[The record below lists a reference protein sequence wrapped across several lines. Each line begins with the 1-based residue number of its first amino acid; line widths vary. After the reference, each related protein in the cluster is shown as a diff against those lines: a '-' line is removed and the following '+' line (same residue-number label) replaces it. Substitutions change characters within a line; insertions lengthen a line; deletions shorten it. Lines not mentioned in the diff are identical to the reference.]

1 MEAQRQWLTAMAS
14 RQRVPAIEG
23 WFTLDK
29 SAPTLLGTRCAG
41 CGTYFFPK
49 ELRSCRNP
57 SCGGTELEE
66 VPLSRR
72 GRIWSYTINH
82 YAPPSPAVAEAPY
95 GVAAVELAQ
104 ERMIVL
110 GQIEGDAAGLRVGDE
125 MELTVGSLYEDDEG
139 EYLVWKWKPV
149 R

>member
-1 MEAQRQWLTAMAS
+1 MSFRMS
-14 RQRVPAIEG
+14 SKRRSPAVDG
-23 WFTLDK
+23 WFTLDERE
-29 SAPTLLGTRCAG
+29 PTLLGTRCVA

-49 ELRSCRNP
+49 ETHSCRNP
-57 SCGGTELEE
+57 SCGGSELEE

-82 YAPPSPAVAEAPY
+82 YAPPPPAVVNEPY
-95 GVAAVELAQ
+95 GVAAVELSQ

-110 GQIEGDAAGLRVGDE
+110 GQLEGNVDELHVGDE
-125 MELTVGSLYEDDEG
+125 VELTVGPLYEDDEN
-139 EYLVWKWKPV
+139 EYVVWKWRPL